1 MKCPKHP
8 RYRGGVPPSKRKDE
22 PGRTCRDCWVLH
34 YEHQKI
40 PYNPNTLRGLAK
52 VHTRYYQDNGKQVQ
66 GITTVIGN
74 HNGDKGGMT
83 HAAWKLG
90 LEGIDYKVEWYQKAD
105 TGTLAH
111 EMIRA
116 HLLEIDY
123 DPTQLYGGIMVDQ
136 ALVAFKGFLEWK
148 AGFKQFETILV
159 EVPMV
164 SEELPYGFT
173 LDWYGILD
181 GLKTVVDF
189 KTGKAI
195 YWNHK
200 VQLAGII
207 RGLLEKGYEVEDRL
221 ILHIK
226 KGEETVDGEKTAP
239 EFYPHRYPN
248 LRDELTWFEIICKA
262 NPYYLRV
269 AKGWK

>member
-8 RYRGGVPPSKRKDE
+8 RYKGGVSPEKRKDAE
-22 PGRTCRDCWVLH
+22 GRTCRECWIMH
-34 YEHQKI
+34 YTYKDI
-40 PYNPNTLRGLAK
+40 PYNPTTLRSLAK
-52 VHTRYYQDNGKQVQ
+52 VHTRYYQQSGKQVQ

-74 HNGDKGGMT
+74 HNGDKGGMVY
-83 HAAWKLG
+83 AAWKLG
-90 LEGIDYKVEWYQKAD
+90 CEGLDYKEEWKQKAD
-105 TGTLAH
+105 TGTIAH

-116 HLLEIDY
+116 HLLDIDY
-123 DPTQLYGGIMVDQ
+123 YPTRLYGDELVDQ
-136 ALVAFKGFLEWK
+136 ALVAFQGFLEWK
-148 AGFKQFETILV
+148 GGFKQFETIFI
-159 EVPMV
+159 EKPFV

-181 GLKTVVDF
+181 GLHTAVDF
-189 KTGKAI
+189 KTGKAV

-200 VQLAGII
+200 VQLAGIV
-207 RGLLEKGYEVEDRL
+207 RGLREHGYPVDQRI

-226 KGEETVDGEKTAP
+226 KGEESVDGTPTLP
-239 EFYPHRYPN
+239 EFQDHPCPN
-248 LRDELTWFEIICKA
+248 LTDEVRWFEIICRA